1 MSFSNRVATIA
12 AFVSAAAA
20 LIGLGT
26 PGVAREINEAVNVP
40 TALSVP
46 ALGVAPA
53 AEPRIAAPGVPL
65 APAPASAAVVGLQ
78 PGDSVAFG
86 SLAAAVAAQ
95 PISDAMGSDAMGED
109 LSCVAGAIYFE
120 AKGEPLSGQLAV
132 AKVILNR
139 SRSGRFP
146 KSVCSVV
153 MQPGQFSFVRS
164 GRIPAIAGN
173 RAYHIAV
180 AVARVALSDAW
191 DDPAPDAMYFHARRV
206 SPGWHRQQVA
216 AIGNHVFYR

>member
-26 PGVAREINEAVNVP
+26 PGVAREIGDSVNIP

-46 ALGVAPA
+46 VFGTQPVVEPQTTPPGATLVPMPA
-53 AEPRIAAPGVPL
+53 TAN
-65 APAPASAAVVGLQ
+65 VVGLQ

-95 PISDAMGSDAMGED
+95 TIPDAMGDD
-109 LSCVAGAIYFE
+109 LSCMAGAVYFE

-139 SRSGRFP
+139 ARSGRFP
-146 KSVCSVV
+146 SSVCSVV
-153 MQPGQFSFVRS
+153 TQPGQFSFVH
-164 GRIPAIAGN
+164 GGHIPAIIGSH
-173 RAYHIAV
+173 AYHTAV
-180 AVARVALSDAW
+180 AVARVALADAW
-191 DDPAPDAMYFHARRV
+191 DDPAPDAMYFHARHV
-206 SPGWHRQQVA
+206 APGWHRQQVA
-216 AIGNHVFYR
+216 VIGNHVFYR